1 MNDNSFGLPKNL
13 GDGLVLRWATP
24 QDAEELAQFNFR
36 IHTDDPADPE
46 YFLIHWTK
54 DLMRGD
60 HPTTK
65 ADDFTVVV
73 DENEGG
79 KIVSSM
85 NLISQTWTYDG
96 VPFGV
101 GRPELVGT
109 DEKYRRRGLVRHQFE
124 AIHAKSAARGERV
137 QAITGIPWYYR
148 QFGYE
153 MCVDHHGSR
162 NYYLLPSHQK
172 KEEKEPKEAPFTIR
186 SATPDDIP
194 LLQELYGRHGA
205 PGLLNR
211 LRDEAMW
218 QFELFQ
224 AHRDSPYAREVYV
237 VTATS
242 TSFSAGLPYNTP
254 IGYIEYG
261 PWRETY
267 YVREMAVLPGHSLRA
282 LGLFIIHHLEQQA
295 AEYNQTAE
303 KPIEK
308 ISFQMGAAHPIY
320 QALHWELEKQNPP
333 YGWYLR
339 VPDLPAFL
347 HLIAPVLEQRLAQS
361 VMAGHTGK
369 TRLNFYR
376 SQLELAWENGRLA
389 TITPYQPK
397 YLHEGDAL
405 FPELTFLQL
414 LFGHR
419 SIEELRQNFVDC
431 QVENGDT
438 AVLLDVLFPKRPSWV
453 VPLG

>member
-1 MNDNSFGLPKNL
+1 MNDNSFGLPRNL

-60 HPTTK
+60 HPTTT

-73 DENEGG
+73 DENDGG

-85 NLISQTWTYDG
+85 NLISQTWTYAG
-96 VPFGV
+96 ISFGV

-109 DEKYRRRGLVRHQFE
+109 DENYRRRGLVRHQFE

-153 MCVDHHGSR
+153 MCVDLGGNR
-162 NYYLLPSHQK
+162 NYYLLPSRRK
-172 KEEKEPKEAPFTIR
+172 KEEKEPKEEPYAIR
-186 SATPDDIP
+186 PAVAEDIP
-194 LLQELYGRHGA
+194 LLQELYARHCA
-205 PGLLNR
+205 PGLLSR
-211 LRDEAMW
+211 VRDEAMW

-224 AHRDSPYAREVYV
+224 AHRDSPYARAVYL
-237 VTATS
+237 VTA
-242 TSFSAGLPYNTP
+242 ANTP
-254 IGYIEYG
+254 IGYVEAG

-282 LGLFIIHHLEQQA
+282 LGLFIIRHLEQRA
-295 AEYNQTAE
+295 AELNQTAE

-308 ISFQMGAAHPIY
+308 ISFDMGTAHPIY
-320 QALHWELEKQNPP
+320 QALNWELEKQNPA
-333 YGWYLR
+333 YGWYMR

-347 HLIAPVLEQRLAQS
+347 QHIAPVLERRLAES
-361 VMAGHTGK
+361 VLAGHTGQ

-376 SQLELAWENGRLA
+376 HTLALNWENGRLT
-389 TITPYQPK
+389 TITPFQPK
-397 YLHEGDAL
+397 YSDDGDAL
-405 FPELTFLQL
+405 FPDLTFLQL

-419 SIEELRQNFVDC
+419 SLEELRQNFVDC
-431 QVENGDT
+431 GVRNGDT
-438 AVLLDVLFPKRPSWV
+438 AVLLAVLFPRRPSSV
-453 VPLG
+453 VALG